1 RITTPGYEP
10 DPSIKAEPI
19 QNGRQQRGGGGGRG
33 RGQNQ
38 GGAGRSQQPRRQDSG
53 AAKAKPKPR
62 TGEGKLAGDKA
73 RPPRRPRRITP
84 AQ

>member
-1 RITTPGYEP
+1 
-10 DPSIKAEPI
+10 
-19 QNGRQQRGGGGGRG
+19 
-33 RGQNQ
+33 Q

-62 TGEGKLAGDKA
+62 TGEGKPAGDKA

>member
-1 RITTPGYEP
+1 
-10 DPSIKAEPI
+10 
-19 QNGRQQRGGGGGRG
+19 
-33 RGQNQ
+33 
-38 GGAGRSQQPRRQDSG
+38 QQPRRQDSG

-62 TGEGKLAGDKA
+62 TGEGKPAGDKA